1 MTSPAQIRS
10 RAEYARRVGLGRL
23 DDKRTVAPAAAT
35 AAADWE
41 DAGDIARRL
50 GDVIRILPTLG
61 VTPEVYRDLRA
72 MPDVLADY
80 ADKCDEA
87 AREIRSDTQARKEAR
102 R

>member
-23 DDKRTVAPAAAT
+23 DGKRTVAPAAAS

-41 DAGDIARRL
+41 DSADIARRL

-61 VTPEVYRDLRA
+61 VTPEVYHDLKA
-72 MPDVLADY
+72 GTDMLADY

-87 AREIRSDTQARKEAR
+87 AREIRNSKEGS
-102 R
+102 